1 MNTEGVDGLPGDL
14 EVRRSEL
21 ERAFLS
27 VQRERVALTDAF
39 MRSAVEC
46 GSAEVETLIVRLL
59 RLQRVVGVAHLQSTA
74 AAAHGRDGV
83 GPGLR

>member
-1 MNTEGVDGLPGDL
+1 MSAVGVDGLTDDADA
-14 EVRRSEL
+14 RRWEL

-39 MRSAVEC
+39 TRSAVEC
-46 GSAEVETLIVRLL
+46 GSADVETLIVRLL

-74 AAAHGRDGV
+74 AAAYGHDSV
-83 GPGLR
+83 GSGLR